1 MINLTTARLIWLL
14 YTSDCWGGGWSRAGP
29 HRAGDLAGPSAGQE
43 PATPLCP
50 GTHPVPLSSLLCL
63 LALMLSFPILRT
75 LPLAPRVP
83 SCQSPT
89 PAPVKPSRGLP
100 LPPPLLTRP
109 AAFSCLALALRASLP
124 PSLLLLCVPSLVL
137 KEFVGVPPTPPP
149 PALLLKIWQ
158 ENNQGATKS
167 GESWAGVC
175 APSLGL
181 SLSDGS

>member
-14 YTSDCWGGGWSRAGP
+14 YTSDLRRELVPGWTPRGRGPGRALGRAGARHSPVPRHPARASFFPPLPACSHALLSRSWDTAPGTPSPFLSESRTRSSQAFSRASP
-29 HRAGDLAGPSAGQE
+29 
-43 PATPLCP
+43 P
-50 GTHPVPLSSLLCL
+50 G
-63 LALMLSFPILRT
+63 
-75 LPLAPRVP
+75 
-83 SCQSPT
+83 SP
-89 PAPVKPSRGLP
+89 P
-100 LPPPLLTRP
+100 RP
-109 AAFSCLALALRASLP
+109 AAFSRLALPPQASLP

-149 PALLLKIWQ
+149 PVLLLKIWQ

>member
-14 YTSDCWGGGWSRAGP
+14 YTSDCCGGSWSWARP
-29 HRAGDLAGPSAGQE
+29 HGVGDLAEPSAGQE
-43 PATPLCP
+43 PATSLCP

-63 LALMLSFPILRT
+63 LALVLSFPSLGT
-75 LPLAPRVP
+75 LLVAPPVP
-83 SCQSPT
+83 SCHSPT
-89 PAPVKPSRGLP
+89 PAPVKPSQGLP
-100 LPPPLLTRP
+100 LPAPLLAQQHSAVLLSPREP
-109 AAFSCLALALRASLP
+109 PSLP

-149 PALLLKIWQ
+149 PVLLLKIWQ